1 MWKICCAKS
10 FYIFND
16 VALMSKKMY
25 LSLSD
30 NIEAAACEITLF
42 KKYKL
47 ITLICTLQCSCVI
60 AIQFQSREL
69 LSAKSISSF
78 IVRVCGGGS
87 LCVCVFVDLVL
98 LEYTAAVGCILYC

>member
-1 MWKICCAKS
+1 
-10 FYIFND
+10 
-16 VALMSKKMY
+16 MY

-87 LCVCVFVDLVL
+87 VCVCL
-98 LEYTAAVGCILYC
+98 LI